1 VTAAGAPDAADAP
14 GGPTGRGETAPALH
28 PAASPPRPGV
38 AAPPV
43 DRPRVLLLGDSIRL
57 GYAPLVSVRL
67 AESAAVTSPA
77 PNGGDSA
84 NLLRHLEAW
93 LAGAS
98 PDVVHVNCG
107 LHDLKRDRVTGAYQ
121 VPLAQYVANL
131 RALVDRLR
139 SATDAALV
147 FAATTPIDDARHA
160 GRGAGFDRFDAD
172 VRRYN
177 AGAAEV
183 MRAAAVPVHDLYWVV
198 ESGGRAALLAQD
210 GTHYT
215 PGGYERLAAAVA
227 DCVQRQLIVRHYR
240 PLPGPAA
247 GPEAGA
253 AYRAREAERDALV
266 PAAYAGAPVGTF
278 RVPEDAGA
286 WAARRP
292 GVQATVVR
300 ALGELPPRPA
310 PPRVRRVTREVRPGY
325 TLEKVALENGVDG
338 EVSALLLIPEG
349 LAQPAP
355 AVLWLHSSTPDKTQ
369 IVIPDTNG
377 GREPLGEALARAGY
391 VVMAPDA
398 YWHGDR
404 AGTGPAG
411 GAETRREEQE
421 SLFKFHLWHGR
432 TLWGMFVRDDQVAL
446 DYLCTRPEVD
456 AARIGATGM
465 SMGSTRAWWL
475 AALDERVAAAVGI
488 ACLTRYQNLI
498 AHGQLR
504 AHGIYYFVNGL
515 LRHFDT
521 EGVVALI
528 APRPFLALT
537 GDLDAGSPADGIRT
551 LTERVG
557 RVYAALGAEERF
569 ESILYPDVGHTV
581 TPEMRRATLAW
592 FERWLRPAGTA
603 TDTPARR

>member
-1 VTAAGAPDAADAP
+1 VHAPDA
-14 GGPTGRGETAPALH
+14 
-28 PAASPPRPGV
+28 
-38 AAPPV
+38 

-57 GYAPLVSVRL
+57 GYAPLVSALL
-67 AESAAVTSPA
+67 AETATVISPA

-93 LAGAS
+93 LAGTS

-121 VPLAQYVANL
+121 VPLAEYTANL

-139 SATDAALV
+139 RATDAALV

-160 GRGAGFDRFDAD
+160 GGGADFDLFDAD

-177 AGAAEV
+177 AGAAGV
-183 MRAAAVPVHDLYWVV
+183 MRAAGVPLHDLYWVV
-198 ESGGRAALLAQD
+198 ECAGPATLLASD
-210 GTHYT
+210 GVHFA

-227 DCVQRQLIVRHYR
+227 DCVRRQLIVRHYR
-240 PLPGPAA
+240 PLPDPAS

-266 PAAYAGAPVGTF
+266 PAAYAAAAAVGTF

-292 GVQATVVR
+292 EVYATVVR
-300 ALGELPPRPA
+300 ALGDLPPRPA
-310 PPRVRRVTREVRPGY
+310 PPRVRRTTREVRPGY

-349 LAQPAP
+349 LTRPAP

-369 IVIPDTNG
+369 VVIPDTNG
-377 GREPLGEALARAGY
+377 GREPLGEALVRAGY

-411 GAETRREEQE
+411 AAETRREEQE

-456 AARIGATGM
+456 AGRIGATGM

-475 AALDERVAAAVGI
+475 AALDERVAAAVGV

-515 LRHFDT
+515 LRHFDA
-521 EGVVALI
+521 EGVMALI

-537 GDLDAGSPADGIRT
+537 GDLDAGSPADGVRA
-551 LTERVG
+551 LTEQVG
-557 RVYAALGAEERF
+557 GVYAALGAAERF

-592 FERWLRPAGTA
+592 FERWLRPTGTGTA
-603 TDTPARR
+603 PPAPR